1 MSMSRNIS
9 IRASIDW
16 MTVFIFVLL
25 LIFGWLNIY
34 GASYNYEQTS
44 IFDFS
49 YRSGKQFLWMGVSVV
64 IASVILLM
72 DYKVFT
78 TFSVLFYII
87 TVVVLL
93 LTAFVAPDIKGSRSW
108 IPLGPVSLQPAEFAK
123 IFTALMLAKVMS
135 EYNFRLKGF
144 RNYAKVCVVIL
155 VPMIAII
162 LEKEMGSALVFL
174 AFSLMLYREGL
185 PGLVPL
191 LGFLCVLLFVLVI
204 RFDAVQ
210 INTLPNNSVGMLI
223 CLCIILLVTWFL
235 MYHYTRE
242 KKDKRLK
249 YHILPALGIGIVVGV
264 LNIWV
269 EVPFVYVALGVLAAT
284 IVYLL
289 VRAFLL
295 RSKSYMWVAVF
306 IMVAI
311 VYTYSAEYLFKK
323 VLQDHQRNRIEVVLG
338 IKDDPSGA
346 GYNINQAKIAIGSGG
361 FLGKG
366 FLKGTQTK
374 LKYVPEQDTDFIF
387 CTVGEEFGFWG
398 SVLLIGLYVWLLL
411 RLIFLA
417 ERQNDTF
424 ARIYGYCVVSIFF
437 AHVMINIGMVLGLV
451 LVIGIPL
458 PFMSYGGSSLCAFTV
473 LLFIFLKLDIARLG
487 RAT

>member
-1 MSMSRNIS
+1 
-9 IRASIDW
+9 
-16 MTVFIFVLL
+16 
-25 LIFGWLNIY
+25 
-34 GASYNYEQTS
+34 
-44 IFDFS
+44 
-49 YRSGKQFLWMGVSVV
+49 
-64 IASVILLM
+64 
-72 DYKVFT
+72 
-78 TFSVLFYII
+78 
-87 TVVVLL
+87 
-93 LTAFVAPDIKGSRSW
+93 
-108 IPLGPVSLQPAEFAK
+108 
-123 IFTALMLAKVMS
+123 
-135 EYNFRLKGF
+135 
-144 RNYAKVCVVIL
+144 
-155 VPMIAII
+155 
-162 LEKEMGSALVFL
+162 
-174 AFSLMLYREGL
+174 
-185 PGLVPL
+185 
-191 LGFLCVLLFVLVI
+191 
-204 RFDAVQ
+204 
-210 INTLPNNSVGMLI
+210 
-223 CLCIILLVTWFL
+223 
-235 MYHYTRE
+235 
-242 KKDKRLK
+242 
-249 YHILPALGIGIVVGV
+249 V

-306 IMVAI
+306 IMAAI

-451 LVIGIPL
+451 PVIGIPL